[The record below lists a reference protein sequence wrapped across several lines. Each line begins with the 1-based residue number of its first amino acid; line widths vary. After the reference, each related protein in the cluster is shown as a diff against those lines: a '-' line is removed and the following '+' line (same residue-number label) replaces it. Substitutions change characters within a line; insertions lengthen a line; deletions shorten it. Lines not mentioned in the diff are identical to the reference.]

1 MEQYFE
7 LKMMQINNIFKF
19 LSRWEKYSA
28 LWEDDKK
35 RSCQSFSASSPS
47 IVKYD
52 EKLAEFSE
60 IEAQMELAARFVDI
74 GCIRLNLEPL
84 MSKITALAV
93 EWKWHL
99 AQGVIAASKKEMKT
113 YLWSMWGLQAD
124 VDQVVE
130 EDDLDTL
137 KEVLQ
142 AIVKIRHNNTDREVQ
157 AFFIQENY
165 RTMKAH
171 KIKVFNQ
178 FTQYLVQ

>member
-1 MEQYFE
+1 
-7 LKMMQINNIFKF
+7 
-19 LSRWEKYSA
+19 
-28 LWEDDKK
+28 LWQDDKK
-35 RSCQSFSASSPS
+35 QTCQSFSATNPS

-60 IEAQMELAARFVDI
+60 IEAQMELAARYVDI

-84 MSKITALAV
+84 MSKITAHAV

-130 EDDLDTL
+130 DDDLETL
-137 KEVLQ
+137 KQVLQ
-142 AIVKIRHNNTDREVQ
+142 AIVKIRHSNTDREVH

-171 KIKVFNQ
+171 KIKVIKNKNCIQPF
-178 FTQYLVQ
+178 LIILLK